1 MKRNIIKKVRV
12 PHERRSSAYIV
23 TYTPYFEKNVKKE
36 MHSMNSNFDI
46 EKKFGPSKV
55 FFPKQGAEELIQ
67 QLVYFG
73 VEKHDDLVD
82 AFTIVLL
89 KSLEVKF
96 YEI

>member
-1 MKRNIIKKVRV
+1 MIRNG
-12 PHERRSSAYIV
+12 
-23 TYTPYFEKNVKKE
+23 N
-36 MHSMNSNFDI
+36 M
-46 EKKFGPSKV
+46 
-55 FFPKQGAEELIQ
+55 FFPREGSEELIQ